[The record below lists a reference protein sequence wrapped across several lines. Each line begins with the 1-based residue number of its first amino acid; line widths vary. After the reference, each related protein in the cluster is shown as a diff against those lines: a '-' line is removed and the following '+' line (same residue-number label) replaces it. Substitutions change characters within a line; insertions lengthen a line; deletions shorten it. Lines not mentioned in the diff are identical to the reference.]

1 MALEIRIERITPIY
15 PSKVFIQW
23 SLINPTESGSYT
35 FTIHRSGSTGG
46 DWEVLLAGGQNIYNY
61 IDDLTDQPLHPDDG
75 KVNLLSL
82 QRQIYYR
89 VTVVPPSGCVNQAT
103 SEPHALR
110 PELKEAWLQG
120 LRRRLKYDEEIL
132 WKTHNGVWLI
142 ILKRRKWGT
151 RCTTCYDP
159 VTKAILEEHCPEC
172 WGTGFVNGYW
182 DPVTT
187 IGRIYPPS
195 NIDVQT
201 TPRSTKESSN
211 HLITLTDIPYLE
223 DQDLIIERDANKRFM
238 VRRQTQ
244 TELKRRTVHQQ
255 VTASYIEHGA
265 VEYEIPVDFRASP
278 PII

>member
-1 MALEIRIERITPIY
+1 MALGIRIERVTPIY
-15 PSKVFIQW
+15 PSKVFLQW
-23 SLINPTESGSYT
+23 SLIDPTESGSYT

-61 IDDLTDQPLHPDDG
+61 IDDLTEQPLHPDDG

-89 VTVVPPSGCVNQAT
+89 VTVVPPSGCTNQAT
-103 SEPHALR
+103 AEPHALR
-110 PELKEAWLQG
+110 PELTQPWLQG
-120 LRRRLKYDEEIL
+120 LRRRLKHDEVIL
-132 WKTHNGVWLI
+132 WKTHNGVPLI

-151 RCTTCYDP
+151 RCTNCYDP
-159 VTKAILEEHCPEC
+159 TTKALLEEHCTQC
-172 WGTGFVNGYW
+172 WGTGFVDGYW

-187 IGRIYPPS
+187 YGRIYPPS

-201 TPRSTKESSN
+201 TPRSRKEASQ
-211 HLITLTDIPYLE
+211 HLITLTDVPYLE
-223 DQDLIIERDANKRFM
+223 DQDLIIERDANKRFV

-265 VEYEIPVDFRASP
+265 VEYEIPVDFRAAP